1 MNRTKKLVRLI
12 VSLCMIFTLTS
23 AIAFAEETTT
33 PIQLGYR
40 GAAMEIEVAG
50 DSETSYFEYG
60 VGGMELVVT
69 GDNAYVVFAGE
80 KYEAEDGEVSVL
92 LTGGNPRMPVEFVVG
107 NSGAEAAT
115 FTVDFAYPVGSM
127 SNPFVLE
134 EAGYVSAE
142 VAEGNQEGYWITYT
156 APQAG
161 TLTVE
166 IYGASDADYNELGW
180 TYVVNQMTACK
191 YGDYH
196 TSADEELVMSE
207 TFEVNENDVIQVM
220 MNTFDAENPWSA
232 PAGTVS
238 AYFTFTPPAGTI
250 DNPIMIEDSDYDT
263 PEVTAD
269 ITVEAGTSKYY
280 MGYLDGMNM
289 VVSCENLSIIY
300 NGETYTAND
309 GVIAISFPPSAGMG
323 RPMPCI
329 FQIVNDGTTDLMA
342 GIVCTYP
349 AGHQMNP
356 EQIEAGKYVVDI
368 TEGSNGHF
376 YTWTAP
382 SDGKVTISVSSDKGW
397 TYCVNNMTAG
407 KYGDN
412 HFYDDDPLVSS
423 ETLTVTKGDVI
434 QIIVCTSDADL
445 YYASVDGEVNVEV
458 VFSLEDG
465 MHKADD
471 GVWYYYKDGK
481 VDTTY
486 TGMAKNEYG
495 WWYMT
500 NGKLDT
506 KYTGM
511 AKNEY
516 GWWYMTNGKLD
527 TKYTGMAK
535 NQYGWW
541 YMTNGKLDTKYTGMA
556 KNEYGWWYMTNGKLD
571 TKYTGMAKNQ
581 YGWWYMTNGKLD
593 TKYTGMAKNQYGW
606 WYMTNGKLD
615 AKYTGLAEN
624 DYGTWYMQNGKI
636 DTKFSGTVTVAG
648 KTYEVKNGKVQ

>member
-23 AIAFAEETTT
+23 AIAFAEETIT

-80 KYEAEDGEVSVL
+80 RYEAEDGEVSVL
-92 LTGGNPRMPVEFVVG
+92 LAGGNPRMPVEFVVG

-180 TYVVNQMTACK
+180 TYVVNQITASK
-191 YGDYH
+191 YGDNH

-232 PAGTVS
+232 PAGTVN

-280 MGYLDGMNM
+280 TTTVAETWRGC
-289 VVSCENLSIIY
+289 VVSPY
-300 NGETYTAND
+300 
-309 GVIAISFPPSAGMG
+309 
-323 RPMPCI
+323 
-329 FQIVNDGTTDLMA
+329 LM
-342 GIVCTYP
+342 VQC
-349 AGHQMNP
+349 
-356 EQIEAGKYVVDI
+356 
-368 TEGSNGHF
+368 
-376 YTWTAP
+376 
-382 SDGKVTISVSSDKGW
+382 
-397 TYCVNNMTAG
+397 
-407 KYGDN
+407 
-412 HFYDDDPLVSS
+412 
-423 ETLTVTKGDVI
+423 
-434 QIIVCTSDADL
+434 SDARF
-445 YYASVDGEVNVEV
+445 Y
-458 VFSLEDG
+458 
-465 MHKADD
+465 
-471 GVWYYYKDGK
+471 
-481 VDTTY
+481 
-486 TGMAKNEYG
+486 
-495 WWYMT
+495 
-500 NGKLDT
+500 GKLSNHVYRFSSMDLT
-506 KYTGM
+506 TEERRSIHGN
-511 AKNEY
+511 NERIR
-516 GWWYMTNGKLD
+516 LD
-527 TKYTGMAK
+527 C
-535 NQYGWW
+535 
-541 YMTNGKLDTKYTGMA
+541 LHRS
-556 KNEYGWWYMTNGKLD
+556 
-571 TKYTGMAKNQ
+571 
-581 YGWWYMTNGKLD
+581 
-593 TKYTGMAKNQYGW
+593 
-606 WYMTNGKLD
+606 
-615 AKYTGLAEN
+615 AEF
-624 DYGTWYMQNGKI
+624 YIRLLK
-636 DTKFSGTVTVAG
+636 KC
-648 KTYEVKNGKVQ
+648 